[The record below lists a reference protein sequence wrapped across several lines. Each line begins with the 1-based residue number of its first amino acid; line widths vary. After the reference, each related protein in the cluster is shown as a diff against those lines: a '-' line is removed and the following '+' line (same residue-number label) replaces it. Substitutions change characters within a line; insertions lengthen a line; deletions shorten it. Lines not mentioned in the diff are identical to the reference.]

1 MDTPSA
7 LELKKASDLVE
18 LQKTLYASRNYTRRR
33 IHSSRFEWIKQAI
46 LQYHADSP
54 NSIAIEYGPGSG
66 IYLPILASQY
76 QEVIAADI
84 EKAYLDD
91 IAGLKDSLPYL
102 EIVIDDLIHSTYPAN
117 HFGLVLCTE
126 VLEHVPSPELALHT
140 IYRILA
146 PGGIAIITTPQKYSV
161 MEWCCK
167 VGFLPG
173 ILQIVRQIYREP
185 VFELGHV
192 SLRSAKQIRD
202 VIDAN
207 GFEVLAAD
215 KFGLYLPLIAE
226 FGGQQGGRLIEKL
239 ERAIKNT
246 PFDGLLWTQAYVL
259 RKPR

>member
-1 MDTPSA
+1 METRSA
-7 LELKKASDLVE
+7 FDVKKASDLVN

-33 IHSSRFEWIKQAI
+33 IHSSRFEWVEQAI
-46 LQYHADSP
+46 LKSRHGSP

-66 IYLPILASQY
+66 IYLPTLASQY
-76 QEVIAADI
+76 KDVVAADI
-84 EKAYLDD
+84 ERAYLED
-91 IAGLKDSLPYL
+91 IATLKDSIPHLK
-102 EIVIDDLIHSTYPAN
+102 IVIDDLIHSTFPAN
-117 HFGLVLCTE
+117 YFGLVLCTE

-173 ILQIVRQIYREP
+173 VLQIVRQIYREP
-185 VFELGHV
+185 VFELGHI
-192 SLRSAKQIRD
+192 SLRSAKQIQD
-202 VIDAN
+202 VINTN
-207 GFEVLAAD
+207 GFEVVATD
-215 KFGLYLPLIAE
+215 KFGFYLPFIAE
-226 FGGQQGGRLIEKL
+226 FGGQQGGRLIERF

-259 RKPR
+259 RKPC

>member
-1 MDTPSA
+1 MNTPTA
-7 LELKKASDLVE
+7 LELKKANDLVE

-33 IHSSRFEWIKQAI
+33 IHSDRFEWIKHAI
-46 LQYHADSP
+46 LEHHANSP
-54 NSIAIEYGPGSG
+54 NSVAIEYGPGSG

-76 QEVIAADI
+76 QEVIGADI

-91 IAGLKDSLPYL
+91 ISSLQNTLPHL
-102 EIVIDDLIHSTYPAN
+102 EIMIDDLIHSTFPAN

-167 VGFLPG
+167 VAFLPG
-173 ILQIVRQIYREP
+173 ILKIVRLIYQEP

-192 SLRSAKQIRD
+192 SLRSAKQIRE

-207 GFEVLAAD
+207 GFEVVAAD
-215 KFGLYLPLIAE
+215 KFGLYLPLLAE
-226 FGGQQGGRLIEKL
+226 FGGKQGGRLIEML
-239 ERAIKNT
+239 EKRLKNT
-246 PFDGLLWTQAYVL
+246 ALDGLLWTQAYVL
-259 RKPR
+259 RKPA

>member
-1 MDTPSA
+1 MNSPSA
-7 LELKKASDLVE
+7 VELQRASNLVE

-46 LQYHADSP
+46 LQHHSTSP

-66 IYLPILASQY
+66 IYLPILANEY
-76 QEVIAADI
+76 QAVVGADI
-84 EKAYLDD
+84 ERAYLDD
-91 IAGLKDSLPYL
+91 IASLQDDLPHL
-102 EIVIDDLIHSTYPAN
+102 EIVIDDLIHSKFPTN

-167 VGFLPG
+167 VAFLPG
-173 ILQIVRQIYREP
+173 ILPIVRFVYQEP
-185 VFELGHV
+185 VFELGHI
-192 SLRSAKQIRD
+192 SLRSARQIQD
-202 VIDAN
+202 VIKAN
-207 GFEVLAAD
+207 GFEVIAVD

-226 FGGQQGGRLIEKL
+226 FGGKLGGLLIEVLEKKL
-239 ERAIKNT
+239 KDT
-246 PFDGLLWTQAYVL
+246 VFDGLLWTQAYVL
-259 RKPR
+259 RKPS